1 MQENNTIITATASV
15 ILQRENKIMLVQEDK
30 EQSKNLWNFPGGRF
44 EKHES
49 IFDCAIREALEE
61 TGYDIEL
68 TALLGIYKYVTYKKY
83 DLIRFVFLAKIISEQ
98 KNYWTHEIKAHQ
110 WISIEEINQLKDEEL
125 LAPNS
130 IRAII
135 NDLQSGKT
143 FPLEAVKWC

>member
-49 IFDCAIREALEE
+49 VFNCAIREALEE

-110 WISIEEINQLKDEEL
+110 WISIEEINQLNKIKYTL
-125 LAPNS
+125 
-130 IRAII
+130 
-135 NDLQSGKT
+135 
-143 FPLEAVKWC
+143 

>member
-49 IFDCAIREALEE
+49 VFNCAIREALEE